1 MFVFIVAVASW
12 LVWTKVVSL
21 NVKQEDG
28 LLTILASQTA
38 LLSSRLI
45 RVDLFTY
52 YIRQVNGVKLADIMF
67 VLLFVGLCANVKQED
82 KWLAS
87 ETHTFKATDFN
98 LTCIFQG
105 TVRAWP
111 GSRNPLKFTCRI
123 YAL

>member
-1 MFVFIVAVASW
+1 MDESCQFKCKERRRVTDHIGQPDSVAVIS
-12 LVWTKVVSL
+12 
-21 NVKQEDG
+21 
-28 LLTILASQTA
+28 I
-38 LLSSRLI
+38 LI